1 MLMELGDL
9 FIMKIQSGFYRNTNE
24 DIVNT
29 EDDISINS
37 CGRYELINQKEFRTI
52 RPGGRKDFQLLYVA
66 KGKGIFMLG
75 GETQT
80 VSDGSIV
87 IYSPGEKQCYEYYL
101 EDSPIVY
108 WLHFSGYDA
117 YNFLKENSLLDHSS
131 FYVGVNSAIPLI
143 FDKIIREL
151 QLTQARHFEI
161 CNLLIKELVTLCS
174 RYLIEASSN
183 IYKRNKLLDAA
194 IDYFNENSHTEIS
207 IEDYS
212 KKCNI
217 SYCWFIRSFKNYTD
231 TTPTQYITNIRI
243 NKAKNLLN
251 TGSFTISEVS
261 NLVGYDNPLY
271 FSRIF
276 KKNVGVAP
284 KEYSIQ
290 KNKKSTS

>member
-1 MLMELGDL
+1 
-9 FIMKIQSGFYRNTNE
+9 MKIQSGFYNNTNE

-29 EDDISINS
+29 EYDIAINS
-37 CGRYELINQKEFRTI
+37 CGRYELIKQKDFRTI

-66 KGKGIFMLG
+66 KGKGIFMLR

-80 VSDGSIV
+80 VSEGSIV
-87 IYSPGEKQCYEYYL
+87 IYLPSEDQYYEYYL

-117 YNFLKENSLLDHSS
+117 YNFLKENNLLGHSS

-161 CNLLIKELVTLCS
+161 CNLLIKELITICS

-183 IYKRNKLLDAA
+183 IYKRNNLLDAA
-194 IDYFNENSHTEIS
+194 IDYFNENSHADIS
-207 IEDYS
+207 IENYA
-212 KKCNI
+212 KRCNM
-217 SYCWFIRSFKNYTD
+217 SCCWFIRTFRNYTG
-231 TTPTQYITNIRI
+231 TTPAQYITNIRI

-251 TGSFTISEVS
+251 TGSFTITEVS

-284 KEYSIQ
+284 KGYYI
-290 KNKKSTS
+290 NKATQET